1 MPALWRFHLVHHVD
15 LDLDLPTGV
24 RFHAGEL
31 ALSIPWRSAQI
42 AIIGVTPRALILWQS
57 LTLASVLFHHSNS
70 RLPPDVERALA
81 WFFVT
86 PRMHAIH
93 HSTERH
99 ERDSNYSSGLSVWD
113 RLHGTLRDDRAET
126 DVRIGIDG
134 YDTPAD
140 VALLR
145 ILPLPFESRP
155 PARPAADA

>member
-1 MPALWRFHLVHHVD
+1 VHE
-15 LDLDLPTGV
+15 PII
-24 RFHAGEL
+24 
-31 ALSIPWRSAQI
+31 ALSNVIRSFATSSAGNALPGLKGL